1 MLLLHVVYCA
11 PSVASPVHVSNFN
24 VSQSTAAAACA
35 GFAAER
41 RASIASSMQL
51 ARVNKF
57 QLLQMDPRDALRSVC
72 LLSVDRRRSLAQP
85 QLTTLAPVDVSSRND
100 QRWDKRSTE
109 NDGRFGDSS
118 KRPDTQP

>member
-1 MLLLHVVYCA
+1 
-11 PSVASPVHVSNFN
+11 
-24 VSQSTAAAACA
+24 
-35 GFAAER
+35 
-41 RASIASSMQL
+41 MQL

-57 QLLQMDPRDALRSVC
+57 QLLQMDPHDALRSVS

-85 QLTTLAPVDVSSRND
+85 QLTTLAPVDVSSRNV